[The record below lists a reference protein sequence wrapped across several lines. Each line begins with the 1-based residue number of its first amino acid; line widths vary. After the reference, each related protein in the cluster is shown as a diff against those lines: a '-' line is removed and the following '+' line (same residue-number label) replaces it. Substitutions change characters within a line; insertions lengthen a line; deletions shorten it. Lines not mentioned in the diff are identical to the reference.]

1 MSTPPAAPARQSR
14 PGWVLMALVALGF
27 AAGMAALAIRLTASA
42 DQATV
47 ALVATEVAGET
58 TQHSL
63 ADVSLTGGGSVVLV
77 RAAAPSLSR
86 APALTDLGV
95 HVVPDGAYTG
105 IRATVDGR
113 QLSVRVA
120 VALRRGGVTP
130 LLLVVR
136 AGSISAAAGN
146 DDVNHAAL
154 EAAGQL
160 IHAPDVSFVDQT
172 GRSVPLHSL
181 GGKVLVV
188 AALDAHCHDTC
199 PLYTALWADLQRVV
213 RERGWQDRVAIAE
226 VSMDPDRDTPAEL
239 AAYAR
244 MVDATWPLLRTD
256 PASTLRF
263 WSALGAAYARV
274 PSPSPAPV
282 DWYTGQPETYHLH
295 HDSLAAV
302 IDQRGDAR
310 YLLQGNPSLAHALSP
325 ALSALMNGG
334 SASAAALQRAAG
346 WSLTD
351 LLDRVDTLLGAP
363 LEAERGAEQAARPGS
378 RAPEITLRGVDG
390 HTVSLHAQLGRAV
403 VVTFWATWCQPCR
416 HDMPLLA
423 AAARSHPGLLVL
435 AVDEG
440 EGSGQVRDYLRGL
453 LGADATEL
461 TAALDPDQ
469 SAGARYAVQGLPVTV
484 FVGADGIVRTV
495 RTGQLQ
501 AGDLDAVLAA
511 TGA

>member
-1 MSTPPAAPARQSR
+1 MSMPPAAPPRRAR
-14 PGWVLMALVALGF
+14 PAWVVLAVAVLAF
-27 AAGMAALAIRLTASA
+27 AAGMAALAMRLTASA
-42 DQATV
+42 EQATV
-47 ALVATEVAGET
+47 ALVATQAAAET
-58 TQHSL
+58 VQHSV
-63 ADVSLTGGGSVVLV
+63 ADVTLTGDRSVLLV
-77 RAAAPSLSR
+77 HAIPSLSR

-95 HVVPDGAYTG
+95 HAVPGSAYTG
-105 IRATVDGR
+105 VSATVDGR
-113 QLSVRVA
+113 QVSVRVA

-130 LLLVVR
+130 VLLVVR
-136 AGSISAAAGN
+136 GGSISAAAGN

-154 EAAGQL
+154 QAAGQL
-160 IHAPDVSFVDQT
+160 IHPPDVTFVDQT
-172 GRSVPLHSL
+172 GRSVPLHGL
-181 GGKVLVV
+181 RGKVVVV

-239 AAYAR
+239 AAYGR
-244 MVDATWPLLRTD
+244 MVDATWPLLRAD
-256 PASTLRF
+256 PAPTLQF
-263 WSALGAAYARV
+263 WSSLGAASARV

-295 HDSLAAV
+295 HDSLAVV

-310 YLLQGNPSLAHALSP
+310 YLLQGNPLLAHGLSP
-325 ALSALMNGG
+325 ALAALMNGG
-334 SASAAALQRAAG
+334 TASAATLENAAG

-363 LEAERGAEQAARPGS
+363 LESERGAEQAARVGR
-378 RAPEITLRGVDG
+378 RAPDIALRGLDG
-390 HTVSLHAQLGRAV
+390 QTVSLRKQLGRAV

-440 EGSGQVRDYLRGL
+440 ESSGQVRDYLGSV
-453 LGADATEL
+453 LGADAAQL
-461 TAALDPDQ
+461 TAVLDPDHA
-469 SAGARYAVQGLPVTV
+469 AGARYAVQGLPVTV

-495 RTGQLQ
+495 RIGQLH
-501 AGDLDAVLAA
+501 AGDLGEQLAA